1 MQMVIID
8 VYGKINKT
16 KISDKMKIYIANLP
30 TDWKEGIIEDMLK
43 EIRQQKVDIDE
54 NIRAYGKSFH
64 REYSLE
70 YLRDI
75 VQFNVAN
82 YAEYNLNSIED
93 CVECLADNM
102 VYLFFDY
109 AYQDMPFFDWTT
121 NCFDRRL
128 CEEDYAD
135 KFITFCNFL
144 NKDKGNGIHMNCIY
158 TSNMNDLEN
167 MRILLNLAF
176 RIRSEFNGWKSTE
189 EYIHN
194 LKLMGSR
201 IDSIINSEND
211 YYKLDYIMNGI
222 FEDNS
227 YNQNHFLKTFTL
239 LELTL
244 LTPNQKTKEIDA
256 LLAPYLKKIY
266 DDDCTTAAQILRQMR
281 NKIGHGDFKNFIK
294 KSEEFA
300 GKFMENYHFDY
311 SEYSRQN
318 WILLHTCCLLD
329 DLLREVLYKQIEE
342 ARN

>member
-1 MQMVIID
+1 MVIID
-8 VYGKINKT
+8 VYGRINKT
-16 KISDKMKIYIANLP
+16 KISDKLKIYISNLP

-43 EIRQQKVDIDE
+43 EIRQQKIDIDE
-54 NIRAYGKSFH
+54 NVRAYGKSFH

-70 YLRDI
+70 YLREI
-75 VQFNVAN
+75 VQINVAN
-82 YAEYNLNSIED
+82 YAEYNLNSIEN
-93 CVECLADNM
+93 CVECLADNL

-109 AYQDMPFFDWTT
+109 TYQDMPFFDWTT
-121 NCFDRRL
+121 NCFDGRL
-128 CEEDYAD
+128 CEEDYAE
-135 KFITFCNFL
+135 KVINFCNFI
-144 NKDKGNGIHMNCIY
+144 NKDIDNGIHMNCIY

-167 MRILLNLAF
+167 TRILLNLGF

-189 EYIHN
+189 DYIHN
-194 LKLMGSR
+194 LKLMGNR
-201 IDSIINSEND
+201 IDSIIKSEND
-211 YYKLDYIMNGI
+211 YYKFDYIMNGI
-222 FEDNS
+222 FEDNN

-244 LTPNQKTKEIDA
+244 LTPNQKTKEIDS

-266 DDDCTTAAQILRQMR
+266 EDDCTTAARILRQMR

-300 GKFMENYHFDY
+300 GKFMKNYNFDY

-329 DLLREVLYKQIEE
+329 DLLREVLYQQIEE
-342 ARN
+342 AGN